1 MKIQV
6 IDPLESRRQRLRSIF
21 VVRALRVLE
30 RLAPRI
36 LQLVARF
43 RDVPQDTGNVG
54 HECNIEVALADGT
67 RFRAE
72 ARDSRLIKALDAALK
87 RVLRRI
93 EAARER
99 SLAREG
105 MAALPAPGKA

>member
-1 MKIQV
+1 MQIQV
-6 IDPLESRRQRLRSIF
+6 IDPHESRRQRLRAIF

-30 RLAPRI
+30 KLAPGIVR
-36 LQLVARF
+36 LVARF
-43 RDVPQDTGNVG
+43 ADRQQPAGDIDHRCHV
-54 HECNIEVALADGT
+54 EVALRDGT

-72 ARDSRLIKALDAALK
+72 ARSPRLIRALDAALK

-99 SLAREG
+99 SAA
-105 MAALPAPGKA
+105 MAALPAHP

>member
-1 MKIQV
+1 MNIQV
-6 IDPLESRRQRLRSIF
+6 IDPLESRRQRLRAIF

-30 RLAPRI
+30 RLAPGI
-36 LQLVARF
+36 LNLVARF
-43 RDVPQDTGNVG
+43 RDVPQEAGTVG

-72 ARDSRLIKALDAALK
+72 ARNSRLIKALDAALK

-99 SLAREG
+99 RLAREG
-105 MAALPAPGKA
+105 MSALPAPGKA